1 MNNPTTS
8 WNDTQKLLAFVIVV
22 ALVAVIFVWMFFPP
36 KGDAAAMAALQILTG
51 ALVASSGQVI
61 SFYFGNSR
69 SSVAKDQTIATLS
82 ATPPTTGGP
91 TVTAQTTASG

>member
-8 WNDTQKLLAFVIVV
+8 WNDTQKLLAFVIVIATV
-22 ALVAVIFVWMFFPP
+22 VVIFVWMFFPP
-36 KGDAAAMAALQILTG
+36 KGDAGAMAALQILTG
-51 ALVASSGQVI
+51 ALVASMGQVV

-82 ATPPTTGGP
+82 STPPTLGGP